1 MFTPLVAL
9 LALAGPT
16 VATEAQLKRS
26 LEVIA
31 TPTFEGRLPL
41 TPGIMKTTEYF
52 AEGFKRIGLKP
63 GGENGTYFHYFDISV
78 GQRPTKNN
86 FLSIVGKDGKQ
97 MSMSLNSDFRPLAGS
112 AMRLTSGDLVFV
124 GYGLADDDWNDYNG
138 IDVTDKVV
146 VAFRGVPEG
155 RRNASNGAKARTAK
169 EKGAKGIL
177 FVGPTADGRSDLTPY
192 SRLQGITSSMDMVA
206 GSISEK
212 YFTTLTG
219 MKFKEARAM
228 KAPASK
234 ALPFSAKMV
243 FETETNEGKDRNV
256 IGILPGNDP
265 KLKDEYIIIGGH
277 HDHLGYGET
286 GSRTGVDAVHTGAD
300 DNGSG
305 SVGVLALAEYFAKT
319 KGNRRTIIFQLYS
332 AEELGLR
339 GSDAWCKDHPDIL
352 AKTTAMLN
360 MDMIGTVRRNNV
372 YAYGTTS
379 AMEWDA
385 LAKEIKVDGLNI
397 VWKPNARGDSD
408 QGSFVRRN
416 VPVIFW
422 HTGLTNDYHTETDT
436 VDKVNFAG
444 MVKVLE
450 AVVATA
456 RIVDKQDK
464 KLTFNPN
471 VERGNRPED
480 RTVPPPAETKA
491 SA

>member
-1 MFTPLVAL
+1 MLTSIVAL
-9 LALAGPT
+9 VALAGPS
-16 VATEAQLKRS
+16 VATEAQLKKS

-31 TPTFEGRLPL
+31 TPAFEGRLPL
-41 TPGIMKTTEYF
+41 SPGIMKTTDYF
-52 AEGFKRIGLKP
+52 AEGFRKAGLKP

-86 FLSIVGKDGKQ
+86 VLTITGKDGT
-97 MSMSLNSDFRPLAGS
+97 MMPMTLNQDFRPLVGT
-112 AMRLTSGDLVFV
+112 AMRLVSGDLVYV
-124 GYGLADDDWNDYNG
+124 GWGLNDEDWDDYKG
-138 IDVTDKVV
+138 IDVTDKIV
-146 VAFRGVPEG
+146 VALRGTPEG
-155 RRNASNGAKARTAK
+155 KRSSNRAKARVAK
-169 EKGAKGIL
+169 EHGAKGIL
-177 FVGPTADGRSDLTPY
+177 FIGSLGAGRSDLPPY
-192 SRLQGITSSMDMVA
+192 SSLQGITASTDIVGGA
-206 GSISEK
+206 IAEK
-212 YFTTLTG
+212 YFEKLMG
-219 MKFKEARAM
+219 MSIKDA
-228 KAPASK
+228 KAAKGPASK
-234 ALPFSAKMV
+234 VLPFSARMV
-243 FETETNEGKDRNV
+243 LETEVNAGKDRNV

-265 KLKDEYIIIGGH
+265 VLKDEYIIIGGH

-286 GSRTGVDAVHTGAD
+286 GSRTGSDAVHTGAD

-305 SVGVLALAEYFAKT
+305 SVGVLALAQYFAKT

-339 GSDAWCKDHPDIL
+339 GSDAWCKDNPAIL
-352 AKTTAMLN
+352 EKTSAMLN

-397 VWKPNARGDSD
+397 VWRPNARGDSD

-416 VPVIFW
+416 VPIIFW

-456 RIVDKQDK
+456 RLVDKQDK

-480 RTVPPPAETKA
+480 RTVPPPAQTKA